1 MHRFILP
8 FVAFVL
14 LIVVFSF
21 GLFNDPRKLP
31 SPFLGEQAPTF
42 ELPSLTEPGKI
53 VGSAAY
59 AGKFALVNVWATWC
73 GGCRQE
79 HPFLLE
85 LERTGAIPIY
95 GLNWRDTRP
104 EALSWIQQ
112 LGDPYEFS
120 AFDEDGRVGIDWGV
134 YGAPETF
141 LLDARGNEVYK
152 RVGDVYE
159 RIWRDELAPR
169 LAQMGLFKEG
179 TEDTPDPADSD
190 GV

>member
-141 LLDARGNEVYK
+141 LINA
-152 RVGDVYE
+152 
-159 RIWRDELAPR
+159 
-169 LAQMGLFKEG
+169 
-179 TEDTPDPADSD
+179 D
-190 GV
+190 GVVLHKHLGPLTRGAWQSDFVPLIEAGGPTS